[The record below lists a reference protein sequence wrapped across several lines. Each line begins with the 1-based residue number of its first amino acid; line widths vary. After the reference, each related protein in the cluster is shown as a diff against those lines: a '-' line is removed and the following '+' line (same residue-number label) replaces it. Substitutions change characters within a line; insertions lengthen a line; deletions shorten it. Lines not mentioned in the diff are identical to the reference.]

1 LKIAKE
7 DLLWIRTY
15 IAEKHHKE
23 FTPEQV
29 LDVIREVRQVEV
41 SLQPGLVS
49 LMNMAKSR
57 ESQANEDSS
66 KDQ

>member
-1 LKIAKE
+1 
-7 DLLWIRTY
+7 
-15 IAEKHHKE
+15 
-23 FTPEQV
+23 

>member
-29 LDVIREVRQVEV
+29 LDVIREVRQTEV
-41 SLQPGLVS
+41 SSEPGLVT
-49 LMNMAKSR
+49 LMKMDEDTSR
-57 ESQANEDSS
+57 G
-66 KDQ
+66 DQ